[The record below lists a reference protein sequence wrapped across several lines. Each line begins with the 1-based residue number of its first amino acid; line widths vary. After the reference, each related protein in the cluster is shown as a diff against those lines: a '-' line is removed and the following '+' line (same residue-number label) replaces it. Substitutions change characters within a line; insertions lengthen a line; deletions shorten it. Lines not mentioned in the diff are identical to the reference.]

1 MRNLEENYCDF
12 LLLYVAGDGT
22 DTERMK
28 FERHLS
34 TCSSCM
40 AELQETAEVWNAIP
54 LLIEETDAPRDLKAE
69 VLGGIFGN
77 DPAKETEESTREF
90 LPVKQF
96 RSRWIQHRIAL
107 IGSAAV
113 LILATGY
120 LLFSATGPGEKKQI
134 TTAAVL
140 PPSQV
145 LKTYTLNAVDSSM
158 PTASG
163 TAWVLQGE
171 EKNQVVVQLK
181 GLSKTNGNEA
191 YQVWLIHDGKR
202 YNCGTLLADAD
213 GTGVLT
219 YLIKKESVFDA
230 IGVTL
235 EPDAKGTQPR
245 GKKVLGT

>member
-1 MRNLEENYCDF
+1 MRNPEENYCDF

-22 DTERMK
+22 ETERIA
-28 FERHLS
+28 FERHLP

-54 LLIEETDAPRDLKAE
+54 FLMEETDAPRDLKAE
-69 VLGGIFGN
+69 VMGGIFGS
-77 DPAKETEESTREF
+77 DTAKETEESSREF
-90 LPVKQF
+90 LPVKQL
-96 RSRWIQHRIAL
+96 RPRWIQYRIAL
-107 IGSAAV
+107 IGSAAA
-113 LILATGY
+113 LIFAAGY
-120 LLFSATGPGEKKQI
+120 LLWSSVGPGQKKEI

-158 PTASG
+158 PTAAG

-171 EKNQVVVQLK
+171 EKNQIVVQLK
-181 GLSKTNGNEA
+181 GLSKTNGDEA
-191 YQVWLIHDGKR
+191 YQVWLIHGNKR
-202 YNCGTLLADAD
+202 YNCGTLLVDGN

-219 YLIKKESVFDA
+219 YLIMKEATFEA

-235 EPDAKGTQPR
+235 EPDANGTYPR